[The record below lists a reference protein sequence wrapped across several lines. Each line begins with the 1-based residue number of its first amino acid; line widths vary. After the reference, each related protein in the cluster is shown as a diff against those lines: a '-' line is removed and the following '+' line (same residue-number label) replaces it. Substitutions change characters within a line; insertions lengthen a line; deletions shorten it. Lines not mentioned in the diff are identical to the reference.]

1 MPAAPPARHLVFLIR
16 DLGRGGAQRQLTVL
30 ASSLAKRAGWEVTVV
45 HFYPGE
51 FEAELRA
58 SGVRCVCV
66 NKRRRWDMAGFFL
79 RLRRVLRE
87 LRPDVLHGYLH
98 EANLAALMMKPFCG
112 WPLVVWGIR
121 DSRTDADTWGWLGRL
136 SFRLNCLCSGLADLI
151 VANSQAGRDYYL
163 GHGYPADRFFVVPNG
178 IKAPTDA
185 APPAENQGFRFGLI
199 GRLHPA
205 KDHATFLRAA
215 AEARRS
221 HPQARFVCV
230 GGGTDTYAER
240 MRALSAE
247 LGLED
252 CLEWLPATGDM
263 AAVYGGLGAVVS
275 ASEHEGFS
283 NVLAEAMAHGL
294 PCIASAVGDS
304 AFLLGDGEWTFTARD
319 APALAAKMRVLMDLD
334 SESRAALGAR
344 LRERVRA
351 EFSVERLVERTE
363 TLLGGAPVAEKSRIL
378 WITTGL
384 GTGGAEMMLTQLVTR
399 LDDHSHTVLS
409 LTAGGK
415 HVETLRAAG
424 IEVHS
429 LDMPAGRPTAG
440 ALLQLAA
447 LVRARRPAL
456 IMGWMYHGCL
466 AALMARSLGGRR
478 VPVVWN
484 IRQSLY
490 DLALEKRGSA
500 LVIRL
505 LAKLSALADV
515 ITYNS
520 ETSARQHEALGYEE
534 AKTRLIPNGFD
545 LEKWRPLPRPRAAGS
560 KLRVGRFGRYT
571 AMKDYPAFVEAAALV
586 ARQMPDVEF
595 LLAGPGVDAGNA
607 ELVECVTRHF
617 GAAAGA
623 VRLLGERHDLPEL
636 TASLDLAVSS
646 SAFGEGFPNVI
657 GEAMA
662 CGVPVV
668 ATDIGDTRWVMGGAA
683 AVGALAKARETGHA
697 HETDPR
703 ILANAPTETGVLSS
717 LDTRGNASQCNPNSE
732 PQTSNF
738 EFRISPFLAAS
749 MLRILSLP
757 EAERRALGL
766 AGRARIEAHFSLD
779 SVLRQYEELFSTL
792 TFHD

>member
-1 MPAAPPARHLVFLIR
+1 MPAATPARRLVFLIR

-30 ASSLAKRAGWEVTVV
+30 APALAKRAGWEVTVV
-45 HFYPGE
+45 HFYQGE
-51 FEAELRA
+51 FAAELRA
-58 SGVRCVCV
+58 AGVRCVCV
-66 NKRRRWDMAGFFL
+66 NKRHRWDMAGFFL

-98 EANLAALMMKPFCG
+98 EANLTALLMKPLCG
-112 WPLVVWGIR
+112 RPLVVWGIR

-151 VANSQAGRDYYL
+151 LANSQAGRDYYL

-178 IKAPTDA
+178 IEAPAEA
-185 APPAENQGFRFGLI
+185 APPAEKQGFRFGLI

-215 AEARRS
+215 AETRRA

-230 GGGTDTYAER
+230 GGGSGAYADE
-240 MRALSAE
+240 MRALSTE

-252 CLEWLPATGDM
+252 CLEWLPATDDM
-263 AAVYGGLGAVVS
+263 TAVYAGLGAVVS

-304 AFLLGDGEWTFTARD
+304 AFLLGGVEWTFPAGD
-319 APALAAKMRVLMDLD
+319 APALAAKMRALMDDLD
-334 SESRAALGAR
+334 RESRAALGAR
-344 LRERVRA
+344 LRERVRT
-351 EFSVERLVERTE
+351 EFSVRRLVERTE
-363 TLLGGAPVAEKSRIL
+363 SLLGGAPAAKKPRIL

-384 GTGGAEMMLTQLVTR
+384 GTGGAEMMLAQLVAR
-399 LDDHSHTVLS
+399 LGRHSHSVLS

-429 LDMPAGRPTAG
+429 LDMPAGRPTPG
-440 ALLQLAA
+440 ALLKLAL
-447 LVRARRPAL
+447 LVRAQRPAL
-456 IMGWMYHGCL
+456 LMGWMYHGCL
-466 AALMARSLGGRR
+466 AAVLARVFAGKPL
-478 VPVVWN
+478 PVVWN

-505 LAKLSALADV
+505 LGKISALADV

-520 ETSARQHEALGYEE
+520 ETSARQHEALGYEA

-545 LEKWRPLPRPRAAGS
+545 LEKWRPLASPRAGGG

-571 AMKDYPAFVEAAALV
+571 AMKDYPAFIEAAALV
-586 ARQMPDVEF
+586 AKEMPEVEF
-595 LLAGPGVDAGNA
+595 LLAGPGVDSGNA
-607 ELVECVTRHF
+607 ELTECVTHHF
-617 GAAAGA
+617 GAAAGM

-668 ATDIGDTRWVMGGAA
+668 ATDIGDTRWVMGESAT
-683 AVGALAKARETGHA
+683 VGAPAKAREHA
-697 HETDPR
+697 PPPPAFPHSGEC
-703 ILANAPTETGVLSS
+703 AHMGGVLSS
-717 LDTRGNASQCNPNSE
+717 LDTLHPPPNSE

-738 EFRISPFLAAS
+738 EFRTSNLLSTA
-749 MLRILSLP
+749 MLRILGLP
-757 EAERRALGL
+757 DSERRALGL